1 MTVGE
6 QLQVLQGRGE
16 TTGHRPRVR
25 WVMAVGVVIR
35 GMTACLTVA
44 AAVAVVTLLLIISF
58 LVTVVVD
65 GVALSLLRSSLQY
78 FVPSIRAGELFF
90 HLQHRSGASRF
101 VMGSSA
107 QANGCPVLQS
117 MKRMWLLGERE
128 RYD

>member
-1 MTVGE
+1 
-6 QLQVLQGRGE
+6 
-16 TTGHRPRVR
+16 
-25 WVMAVGVVIR
+25 
-35 GMTACLTVA
+35 MTACLTVA
-44 AAVAVVTLLLIISF
+44 AAAVVVVVTLLLIVVG
-58 LVTVVVD
+58 LVAIAVD
-65 GVALSLLRSSLQY
+65 GVALSLLRSFLQY

>member
-1 MTVGE
+1 MRV
-6 QLQVLQGRGE
+6 QQGRGE
-16 TTGHRPRVR
+16 IAGHFPQVR
-25 WVMAVGVVIR
+25 WVMAVGVVVR
-35 GMTACLTVA
+35 GMTACLSVA
-44 AAVAVVTLLLIISF
+44 AAVVVVTLP
-58 LVTVVVD
+58 LVAAILAAVAVE
-65 GVALSLLRSSLQY
+65 GVALSLLRSFPQY
-78 FVPSIRAGELFF
+78 FVPSTHIGELFF

>member
-44 AAVAVVTLLLIISF
+44 AVVTLLLIVVG
-58 LVTVVVD
+58 LVAIAVD
-65 GVALSLLRSSLQY
+65 GVALSLLRSFLQY
-78 FVPSIRAGELFF
+78 FVPSICAGELSF
-90 HLQHRSGASRF
+90 HLQHCSGASPF
-101 VMGSSA
+101 VIGS
-107 QANGCPVLQS
+107 
-117 MKRMWLLGERE
+117 
-128 RYD
+128 